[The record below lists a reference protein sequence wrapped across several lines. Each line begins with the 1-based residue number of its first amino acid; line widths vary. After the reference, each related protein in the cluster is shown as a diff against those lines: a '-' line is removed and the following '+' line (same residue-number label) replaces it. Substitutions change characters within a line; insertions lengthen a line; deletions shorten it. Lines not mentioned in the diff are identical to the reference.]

1 MQEYFEYPIL
11 EVDAL
16 HYWLCPVWPGLKRSQ
31 MAIYAGV
38 RLFYKGLRSIN
49 FSDHILDSN
58 SVADHPP
65 ASSSAGHQTPF
76 RLIPVVVELRRVH
89 PG

>member
-1 MQEYFEYPIL
+1 MQKYFEYPIL

-58 SVADHPP
+58 SAV
-65 ASSSAGHQTPF
+65 GHQRVSSKAAPQKSF
-76 RLIPVVVELRRVH
+76 RSVPLSGEERREH